1 MTKAVLLPAA
11 ALAFGLLAMAP
22 AHAAPQALG
31 LVASNGAPTALD
43 CNGSECSALFSAF
56 CLQEARPAPSQGDA
70 YAPAPGSA
78 VTLLVTRADGS
89 TTRVPGAAYLRFST
103 LVAFT
108 SMRIALPR
116 ASLTELGAVAVAVE
130 VGPRATMLPVPVAG
144 DRNPQSEA
152 EIALAAGP
160 LRAAGE
166 AAFDKPGPAAD
177 AARLASAMIN
187 ALPQNDFASGTSD
200 DGVWRQAVTPA
211 ETASA
216 TKEGVALARRML
228 DDCRLAVEAKSAF
241 SLRGC
246 LVLRHADLMSG
257 ANHKFWETLAGS

>member
-1 MTKAVLLPAA
+1 MMTKALLLSATLMLGLAA
-11 ALAFGLLAMAP
+11 ARP
-22 AHAAPQALG
+22 AVAAPQALG

-43 CNGSECSALFSAF
+43 CSGSECSALFSAF

-70 YAPAPGSA
+70 YAPTPGSA

-89 TTRVPGAAYLRFST
+89 TARVPGAAYLRFST
-103 LVAFT
+103 LVGFT

-116 ASLTELGAVAVAVE
+116 ASLAELGAVSVAVE
-130 VGPRATMLPVPVAG
+130 VGPRATMLPVPVEG

-152 EIALAAGP
+152 EIALATGP

-177 AARLASAMIN
+177 AARLTSAMIN
-187 ALPQNDFASGTSD
+187 ALPQNDFASGASD
-200 DGVWRQAVTPA
+200 DGIWRQAVTPA
-211 ETASA
+211 ETAAA
-216 TKEGVALARRML
+216 TREGVALARRTL

-246 LVLRHADLMSG
+246 LVLRHADLMSS
-257 ANHKFWETLAGS
+257 ANQKFWESLAGS

>member
-1 MTKAVLLPAA
+1 MTKAVLLA
-11 ALAFGLLAMAP
+11 ALALGLMAAAP

-31 LVASNGAPTALD
+31 LVASNGAPTMLD
-43 CNGSECSALFSAF
+43 CNGIECSALFSAF

-89 TTRVPGAAYLRFST
+89 TLRLPGAAYLRFST
-103 LVAFT
+103 LVGFT

-116 ASLTELGAVAVAVE
+116 TSLSELGAVAVAVE

-152 EIALAAGP
+152 EIALATGP

-166 AAFDKPGPAAD
+166 AAFDRPGPTAD
-177 AARLASAMIN
+177 AARLTGLMIN
-187 ALPQNDFASGTSD
+187 GLPQNDFANGASD
-200 DGVWRQAVTPA
+200 DGIWRQAVTPA
-211 ETASA
+211 TAA
-216 TKEGVALARRML
+216 ANAEGVALARRTL
-228 DDCRLAVEAKSAF
+228 DDCRLAVEAKAAF

-257 ANHKFWETLAGS
+257 ANHKFWESLAGS